1 MIDFLRRIKA
11 DFLLSS
17 VLCIALGLV
26 FIIWRSAVLEI
37 IAGILAVGLIIIGA
51 VYMCC
56 YFLKN

>member
-51 VYMCC
+51 VYM
-56 YFLKN
+56 LSLIHI

>member
-37 IAGILAVGLIIIGA
+37 IAGILAVGQCICA
-51 VYMCC
+51 VIS
-56 YFLKN
+56 LK